1 MKFLTLFIAFIAL
14 APQQPKVVKVK
25 DLLNSAY
32 LDIVYRSQKEKLD
45 YLRFNPFKVP
55 LLRRVEFRTE
65 THEFELSQQ
74 EYAIRIS
81 PNSFGERKYNKKYY
95 ETSVRINEIRNKE
108 ALNEALSER
117 YKYVINLI
125 KTSKIFRLKQQLEL
139 LLEDRMNVLN
149 QSRNTVDFDYEDLL
163 NAEDDYHDLQ
173 LDLIDLERQ
182 VQRLKTKINQF
193 MGLQESFELDTTGFV
208 DVNFIEIYANT
219 LSLGIDPS
227 NLEVAKSM
235 ENVVLAEYDFKEEK
249 AHRNN
254 PIGFFQTSYENDF
267 NDPFRSDLRL
277 SFGIRLPIAN
287 SSQPRLN
294 RLYLRQLDR
303 ENDLEI
309 TKDDVSRK
317 IAQSMED
324 LGILILKYKTTRSWI
339 EEDNTETSLRRY
351 LSIEGI
357 SPLIL
362 LKIQESIILKEIIL
376 GDLEKKIF
384 DEYLKLLKHIGKLV
398 EQPLRNYFSKGFELI
413 SE

>member
-1 MKFLTLFIAFIAL
+1 
-14 APQQPKVVKVK
+14 
-25 DLLNSAY
+25 
-32 LDIVYRSQKEKLD
+32 
-45 YLRFNPFKVP
+45 
-55 LLRRVEFRTE
+55 
-65 THEFELSQQ
+65 
-74 EYAIRIS
+74 
-81 PNSFGERKYNKKYY
+81 
-95 ETSVRINEIRNKE
+95 
-108 ALNEALSER
+108 
-117 YKYVINLI
+117 
-125 KTSKIFRLKQQLEL
+125 
-139 LLEDRMNVLN
+139 
-149 QSRNTVDFDYEDLL
+149 
-163 NAEDDYHDLQ
+163 
-173 LDLIDLERQ
+173 
-182 VQRLKTKINQF
+182 
-193 MGLQESFELDTTGFV
+193 
-208 DVNFIEIYANT
+208 
-219 LSLGIDPS
+219 
-227 NLEVAKSM
+227 M

-249 AHRNN
+249 AQRNN
-254 PIGFFQTSYENDF
+254 PLGFFQTTYENDL
-267 NDPFRSDLRL
+267 NEPFSNDLRL
-277 SFGIRLPIAN
+277 SLGIRLPIAN